1 MSVDR
6 QTRLRRSIG
15 ICFVVALLCV
25 DVYATGQLGGSER
38 TLAVVR
44 SIVLPG
50 LPFLEWH
57 LAIGLLTVG
66 ITLASIGAWLRW
78 GVDWLPAL
86 VMIAAVAIAAFVMPL
101 HHTHP
106 GDPHSHNKYEHDSE
120 HEHEHEHDLG
130 HEHELDRDSKLD
142 RDAKLDHEH
151 GVVHESALPLAL
163 RSSSSDADTVRW
175 IAASHEFTVVLVVF
189 AFLARLRL
197 LFDRLPG
204 AAWMRSWFPEALVFP
219 AVTVA
224 RAAALALLA
233 GITQGS
239 AIDAL
244 RQPEL
249 MARATRVNRWAR
261 MRFQGDPLR
270 AAHAP
275 LRAALS
281 LAGMLDDAQIKDL
294 RSESR
299 ASLAGVPVSEPT
311 WVRPLDGM
319 LAACALAAL
328 GETVCVERWRDTF
341 STRFALRHGRRPAAL
356 HLPSMLCI
364 GAAPTW
370 EHAAAAAIGYHMGWV
385 SVDDWAPLRPRCLGK
400 AASGAR
406 DPETLRLIAAG
417 KLWAQI
423 LNDTEALQILGR
435 RTVGD
440 DTIAAMLE
448 VLAERVG
455 KERAPNGRIEI

>member
-25 DVYATGQLGGSER
+25 DIYATGQLGGSER

-106 GDPHSHNKYEHDSE
+106 GGPHSHSKYEHDLERE
-120 HEHEHEHDLG
+120 HGHDLG
-130 HEHELDRDSKLD
+130 HEHDRDS
-142 RDAKLDHEH
+142 RLDHEH
-151 GVVHESALPLAL
+151 GGVHESALPLAL
-163 RSSSSDADTVRW
+163 RSSSSEADTARW

-239 AIDAL
+239 PIDAL

-261 MRFQGDPLR
+261 MRFHGDPLR

-275 LRAALS
+275 LRAALA
-281 LAGMLDDAQIKDL
+281 LAGMLDDAQVKDL

-370 EHAAAAAIGYHMGWV
+370 EHAAATAIAYRMGWV
-385 SVDDWAPLRPRCLGK
+385 GVDDWAPLRPRCLGR

-406 DPETLRLIAAG
+406 DPDTLRLIAAG

-423 LNDTEALQILGR
+423 LNDTEALQIFGR
-435 RTVGD
+435 RTLAD
-440 DTIAAMLE
+440 DRTAAMLE
-448 VLAERVG
+448 ALAERVG
-455 KERAPNGRIEI
+455 KERRPMAGSRSE